1 MNDTTA
7 TRDQA
12 PETQAAADDSAIC
25 PIAFI
30 LGDSDRRFWGLGTI
44 ERLRNSLARVGVT
57 DHRLVETSDGIDMS
71 DLPDDGKVMLLR
83 GDHIYEE
90 RLLKALARHRDI
102 MLILPGADD
111 RPRAAGAVVPAAQ
124 ARWAAECVAP
134 SAEIDAHAL
143 PPGMRAMDPA
153 QAASSFDNQ
162 LRKRAAPY
170 VFDTLR
176 HRQEEIE
183 KRMFQGAYKG
193 VTDLVTKWL
202 WPWPARHVTRWL
214 APTPVT
220 PNMVTALSL
229 VFVFVAMYFF
239 GQGWFLWGVAA
250 AWFMTFLDTVDGK
263 LARVTLTSSKW
274 GNVFDHGIDLI
285 HPPFWWAAWYYGCLA
300 MGTAVSG
307 DLLFAA
313 LLVNLVGYVAGRLEE
328 GLFIWRFGIELH
340 SWRRVDS
347 LFRQITARRN
357 PNLLLLTAGALV
369 GYPGEAF
376 VAVAAWT
383 AISLAFHAVRIGQ
396 AVWLARQ
403 GRTIRS
409 WLSEPAGKTAA

>member
-300 MGTAVSG
+300 VGTGVSG
-307 DLLFAA
+307 DLLFADVRVRAHRA
-313 LLVNLVGYVAGRLEE
+313 LALAAVVPPQRAVAGLAQGLAQRRLEAVHVA
-328 GLFIWRFGIELH
+328 GQ
-340 SWRRVDS
+340 RV
-347 LFRQITARRN
+347 
-357 PNLLLLTAGALV
+357 
-369 GYPGEAF
+369 EADE
-376 VAVAAWT
+376 
-383 AISLAFHAVRIGQ
+383 GQ
-396 AVWLARQ
+396 AVVGAGRGVAVGDPVVRTEVDGGGGAHERVCLRRVAACPWRQ
-403 GRTIRS
+403 PE
-409 WLSEPAGKTAA
+409 LV